1 MEITK
6 INDNIYRTT
15 TPYKDIWTTLYVI
28 KTDKGDML
36 FDAASFDT
44 DAKKY
49 TIPFLE
55 KCGVT
60 KESLKYIFISHD
72 HSDHAGG
79 LTALL
84 PHYPNAVVL
93 SRSNDLKNRFNEYNV
108 IAPNE
113 CDQFLDVLE
122 VVTIVGH
129 TLDCAAI
136 FDKRTKTLVT
146 GDCLQVWGIVGSQN
160 WAANIRFPV
169 EYFADIEKVGK
180 MDIDRILTAHD
191 YYPLGYK
198 AEGKQEIARY
208 LDGCREP
215 LLKLK
220 DLIIANPDT
229 TDQGICDIYNVGKAI
244 PTFHAGVVECVR
256 VAMQKGKF

>member
-1 MEITK
+1 METIK
-6 INDNIYRTT
+6 INDNIFRTT

-28 KTDKGDML
+28 KTKNGDML
-36 FDAASFDT
+36 FDAASFDE
-44 DAKKY
+44 DAEKY
-49 TIPFLE
+49 TISFLE
-55 KCGVT
+55 QCGVT

-79 LTALL
+79 LKTLL
-84 PHYPNAVVL
+84 PYYPNAVVL
-93 SRSNDLKNRFNEYNV
+93 SRSSDLKERFSDYNV
-108 IAPNE
+108 VAPNE
-113 CDQFLDVLE
+113 NDHFLDVLE

-129 TLDCAAI
+129 TIDCAAI
-136 FDKRTKTLVT
+136 LDKRTKTLIT

-169 EYFADIEKVGK
+169 EYFADIEKISK
-180 MDIDRILTAHD
+180 MDIDQILTAHD

-198 AEGKQEIARY
+198 AEGKAEIVRC

-220 DLIIANPDT
+220 ELIIANPDT
-229 TDQGICDIYNVGKAI
+229 DDQGICDIYNISKAL
-244 PTFHAGVVECVR
+244 PTFHAGVVECIR
-256 VAMQKGKF
+256 KAMQNGKF

>member
-6 INDNIYRTT
+6 IHDNIYRTT
-15 TPYKDIWTTLYVI
+15 TQYKDIWTTLYVI

-36 FDAASFDT
+36 FDAASFDS
-44 DAKKY
+44 DAEKY
-49 TIPFLE
+49 TVPFLNE
-55 KCGVT
+55 CGVT

-79 LTALL
+79 LNELL
-84 PHYPNAVVL
+84 PYYPNAVVL
-93 SRSNDLKNRFNEYNV
+93 SRSSDLKERFANYNV

-113 CDQFLDVLE
+113 TDTFLDVLE
-122 VVTIVGH
+122 IVTIVGH
-129 TLDCAAI
+129 TKDCAAI
-136 FDKRTKTLVT
+136 LDKRTKTLIT

-169 EYFADIEKVGK
+169 EYFADIEKVSK
-180 MDIDRILTAHD
+180 MDISKILTAHD

-198 AEGKQEIARY
+198 AEGKAEITRY

-220 DLIIANPDT
+220 ELIIANPEED
-229 TDQGICDIYNVGKAI
+229 DQGICDIYNTSKAI
-244 PTFHAGVVECVR
+244 PTFHSGVVKCIRE
-256 VAMQKGKF
+256 AMQKGRF

>member
-28 KTDKGDML
+28 KTDKGDVL
-36 FDAASFDT
+36 FDAASFDSDT
-44 DAKKY
+44 EEY
-49 TIPFLE
+49 TVGFLE
-55 KCGVT
+55 ACGVT

-79 LTALL
+79 LKTLL
-84 PHYPNAVVL
+84 EKYPDVVVL
-93 SRSNDLKNRFNEYNV
+93 SRSTELRNRFAEYDV
-108 IAPNE
+108 ISPNE
-113 CDQFLDVLE
+113 NDTFLDVFE
-122 VVTIVGH
+122 IVTIVGH
-129 TLDCAAI
+129 TSDCAGI
-136 FDKRTKTLVT
+136 LDKRTKTLIT

-169 EYFADIEKVGK
+169 DYFADIEKVRK

-198 AEGKQEIARY
+198 AEGKEEITRY

-220 DLIIANPDT
+220 DLILENPDID
-229 TDQGICDIYNVGKAI
+229 DQGICDIYNISKDI
-244 PTFHAGVVECVR
+244 PTFHAGVVKNIR
-256 VAMQKGKF
+256 VAIKKGRF